1 MQSLYIEDQKKLKI
15 IGAKKIISSTVTQA
29 VVETEENSLIIS
41 GNDLEITRL
50 DLENKEVDFLGVVSS
65 IKYTNTAEKKG
76 FFKRLFK

>member
-50 DLENKEVDFLGVVSS
+50 DLENKEVDFLDVVSS